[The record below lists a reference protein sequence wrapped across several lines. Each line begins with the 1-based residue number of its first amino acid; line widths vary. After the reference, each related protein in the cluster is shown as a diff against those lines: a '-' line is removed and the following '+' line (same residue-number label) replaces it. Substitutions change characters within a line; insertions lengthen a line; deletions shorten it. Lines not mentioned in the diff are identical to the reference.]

1 MRKITEDVANALL
14 NGENIKRHNDRVENG
29 CMFLFG
35 NEIARFD
42 GSTLK
47 ISDGGYTL
55 TTTTKER
62 LNGLLH
68 MYGSNVRVFTK
79 NFTPMISRSP
89 IDKGAEWSG
98 DWTVVQ

>member
-1 MRKITEDVANALL
+1 MRKITREVAQALL
-14 NGENIKRHNDRVENG
+14 NGENIKRHNDRVDNG

-42 GSTLK
+42 GSNLM
-47 ISDGGYTL
+47 ISDGGYEL

-62 LNGLLH
+62 LNGLLQ

-79 NFTPMISRSP
+79 NFNPMISRSP
-89 IDKGAEWSG
+89 IDKGSEWSG
-98 DWTVVQ
+98 DWTKII